1 MNWKYNNKNI
11 TDISQFP
18 PNTFG
23 FIYKITHLPSQKS
36 YIGKKV
42 LFYNKKIKLTKSE
55 LKLYEGIR
63 GRKPTHKHILKE
75 SDWKTYWGS
84 SKPLL
89 EIVESEPH
97 SNFEKVI
104 LQLAPNKKL
113 LTYYE
118 TKHLFQN
125 CVLENPDKFF
135 NDSILGS
142 FYTKDFE
149 V

>member
-1 MNWKYNNKNI
+1 MNWKYNNKDV

-23 FIYKITHLPSQKS
+23 FVYIITHLPSQKS

-42 LFYNKKIKLTKSE
+42 LYHNRKVKLTKKE
-55 LKLYEGIR
+55 LKLYEGTR
-63 GRKPTHKHILKE
+63 GRKPTHKHTSNE

-89 EIVESEPH
+89 EIVDTEPL
-97 SNFEKVI
+97 SNFEKII
-104 LQLAPNKKL
+104 LKLAPNKKL

-118 TKHLFQN
+118 TKYLFEYN
-125 CVLENPDKFF
+125 VLENPNKYF
-135 NDSILGS
+135 NNNILGS

-149 V
+149 I

>member
-1 MNWKYNNKNI
+1 MNWKYNNKDV

-23 FIYKITHLPSQKS
+23 FIYIITHLPSQKS

-42 LFYNKKIKLTKSE
+42 LYHNRKIKLTKKE
-55 LKLYEGIR
+55 LKLYEGAR
-63 GRKPTHKHILKE
+63 GRKPTHKHTSKE

-89 EIVESEPH
+89 EIVDTEPL
-97 SNFEKVI
+97 SNFEKII
-104 LQLAPNKKL
+104 LKLAPNKKL

-118 TKHLFQN
+118 TKYLFEYN
-125 CVLENPDKFF
+125 VLENPNKYF
-135 NDSILGS
+135 NNNILGS

-149 V
+149 I